1 MAEYQQED
9 PNGMFG
15 EHFER
20 GAVIDLSSSPEQ
32 FEDASDHV
40 IGHSP
45 PDLFDH
51 EDSNASF
58 SSSTAAERSS
68 PARLHSSDESSP
80 VRRPAQLDSP
90 YGIDSAYSPISPPGD
105 ASNAGPLATEATLND
120 SVIIVGE
127 SPGRLPMVI
136 RQPATSSAARSLE
149 PNRLSQTTLDPFRTS
164 NGTSSF
170 SQPGAGRRFAGS
182 NSNSSSSSRVE
193 NNLMDWN
200 DSPNPLASTSVSSST
215 SAAAAADIP
224 RYGSGSKWGGHNI
237 NNNNKTGRERGESK
251 EEELGFHRGLRSDD
265 DDVQMTGITS
275 SGGAN
280 SSGPKRAVMAAHR
293 RVGAESHPTG
303 SALCTHT
310 MTSSSTASTSTGTSS
325 RPPIGNGTASQW
337 SSISSRTAANA
348 SSAVAAPSSQA
359 TNSGARG
366 FIN

>member
-9 PNGMFG
+9 PNAMFG
-15 EHFER
+15 ENFER
-20 GAVIDLSSSPEQ
+20 GAVIDLSSSPDQ

-90 YGIDSAYSPISPPGD
+90 YGIDPAYSPISPPGD
-105 ASNAGPLATEATLND
+105 ASNGGPLATEATSND

-127 SPGRLPMVI
+127 SPGRLPVVI

-149 PNRLSQTTLDPFRTS
+149 PNRLSQTTLDTFRTS

-182 NSNSSSSSRVE
+182 NSNSSSSSHVE
-193 NNLMDWN
+193 NMDWS
-200 DSPNPLASTSVSSST
+200 DSLNPPASTSVSSST
-215 SAAAAADIP
+215 SRAAAAADIP
-224 RYGSGSKWGGHNI
+224 RYGSGSKSGGHNI
-237 NNNNKTGRERGESK
+237 NNNHKTGRERGESK
-251 EEELGFHRGLRSDD
+251 EEELGFQRGLRSDD
-265 DDVQMTGITS
+265 DDVQMTGITA

-303 SALCTHT
+303 SALGTHT

-325 RPPIGNGTASQW
+325 RPHIGNGTASQW

-348 SSAVAAPSSQA
+348 SSTVAAPSSQA